1 MSFDRPIVIAIYDR
15 LLAAHPDLIRKGKTT
30 AYTALNGNMFSF
42 VGPDGEMCLRLSQD
56 DIAAFGMDWD
66 ASPVI
71 RHKSIM
77 NGYVAVSQSLLKV
90 PSPSKTVA
98 LHQSIAT
105 HLLDSPNAD
114 VFLQNHK

>member
-77 NGYVAVSQSLLKV
+77 NGYVAVSQSLLDDEA
-90 PSPSKTVA
+90 TLA
-98 LHQSIAT
+98 QWFAQSVRFAEGLKPKPT
-105 HLLDSPNAD
+105 
-114 VFLQNHK
+114 KKKK